1 MSRIRVNE
9 LINQGGSGPTLAVE
23 GLKIPSTKNL
33 EIDGSII
40 LNSNPGLSGQVLGRG
55 STGLEWFSISTT
67 DSNTTYVVSAV
78 DGVNPVTDKVIKLTA
93 GGSGGSSSEVVL
105 VAGSNIALTRDGS
118 RITVD
123 GNFTDTDTVTKIGAN
138 GTGYTDGDVSIVGSG
153 STNITQSGRTIT
165 VNSTDTNT
173 TYTGTNGVTI
183 NSENQIQI
191 GQPVGTTDSVTF
203 NSLVISGNLT
213 VQGTTTYSNVTTVT
227 TTDKFI
233 FLNDVLAP
241 SDSIADGGG
250 IKLKGNTEHT
260 ILWDNSEDAWKSS
273 ENWDLSIGKEYKIN
287 GISVI
292 DSTGLGNTVVSSSL
306 TSVGALTSGIWNANT
321 IGIAYGGTGATTASA
336 AITALLPA
344 QAGNSGR
351 YLTSDGNTATWGQ
364 IPSLYAG
371 WAIGDATVNVTIAS
385 NDILQVVGTGATTV
399 NLDNTNK
406 KLTVDSADTL
416 YYLTVENDTQASTK
430 IVRLTDSNSNAEEFK
445 LTAGTGV
452 TLTRG
457 GTNNNELT
465 FSVAQDLSVAATPT
479 FAGLTVTGTLDAN
492 AYTGNADQLSGL
504 TGASGGTYGSANSI
518 PIITVS
524 PTGRITSIAT
534 TSVSGGG
541 GGGTPNAGGV
551 TGSIQYNSGGGFAGT
566 NQLLWEPGG
575 GEFKVD
581 GYINTDN
588 IVSAAG
594 NISSLSILDSLK
606 LPSKTTSERDA
617 LNVLNGTLVYN
628 NSSNQVEMY
637 QDGTWIQLGQQ
648 VSQASIGDLSDVDT
662 GTLAVGHIIKWDG
675 TKWAA
680 QADHGEGEGGGGGGN
695 ADFSQLSVYQLNPSG
710 PGGLTYSPSNGIF
723 TYAPP
728 DLSPYLTSYN
738 EIDPVFVASA
748 AYNIT
753 NVQTANWN
761 AAYQWGNHS
770 SQGYLTNILTENL
783 SDLFDVSNASPSDGQ
798 VLKWSSAQ
806 NKWAPG
812 SDLSGGGGIVGGL
825 TAFSVSTGSPA
836 SGGGSLSYD
845 NNGTF
850 TFTPADVFN
859 GDYNS
864 LTNTPSLFD
873 GTWNSLT
880 GKPSVPS
887 TLGTLTNVSTSVDS
901 AADGKV
907 LAWSDGDGLWVP
919 TSVSSVSG
927 ASGSDDLDD
936 VTDRGNQTTNTL
948 VVGGVDVSNDG
959 TLNGAL
965 SLIDTGSHSEIR
977 FRANSDTS
985 VQGTIKGQE
994 GDMFI
999 TTANGYV
1006 SINTYSRIYSNGNV
1020 EFNNGNNGTFKVSG
1034 LTYPAADGNP
1044 GQVMTTNGQGV
1055 VSFTNLASA
1064 PTSSDLHDVSTN
1076 GATTS
1081 NVITAGGLDLSGA
1094 NHKLRFGPS
1103 QTLQIYHDTTV
1114 DEIVGNTVD
1123 LSLRTV
1129 NSDLLIGSTGGITK
1143 ITNGG
1148 GASGDLLAQFINGG
1162 TVELYHNG
1170 TKRLETTA
1178 TGVTISSALDVGS
1191 ITISGQGFKT
1201 KDLADVS
1208 SAAPSQGQI
1217 LKWNANTNLYEP
1229 ASDLTASGGGGI
1241 NLTDLSVSTV
1251 TAAAGGGLSYNS
1263 NTGVF
1268 EFTPAVVSA
1277 ADTLDNV
1284 AQRGNTTTTSITA
1297 HGISSTNDITVDDSI
1312 YLKMG
1317 AGQDLQIGH
1326 SGSANIVSSPGGH
1339 PLRITESG
1347 GNRAI
1352 FNDSGS
1358 VELFWN
1364 KVKKFETTT
1373 SGITVSG
1380 EITTTGGNS
1389 TNWTTAHGWGNHASA
1404 GYLTGLSASSLN
1416 DLSDVSTASPGS
1428 GQILQYNSST
1438 LKWEAADQVIPPSGV
1453 EKGMIILWSGSISN
1467 IPDGWSLCD
1476 GSVQNGQQTPDLRDR
1491 FVVGASIGT
1500 GNVGETYSVDDTG
1513 GNDLI
1518 TLTTNQMPSHAHG
1531 LNDPG
1536 HSHTSVGSHTHSV
1549 TDDGHS
1555 HDVSDSGHSHSWS
1568 GSGSSSSHSHNFS
1581 TGSSQ
1586 GSHSHSMSGSVS
1598 GNTGSGGNH
1607 GHSVSDPGHQ
1617 HTAAIPSG
1625 GTGVDTD
1632 SHGADTTVVSG
1643 ASTSSTWSSGTGIS
1657 ISSGGGH
1664 SHSFYG
1670 NVGGNT
1676 GNAGGHTHSGST
1688 GSASPSVSVSGSVG
1702 SSNSSVTVDSN
1713 PTSISIG
1720 DRTLSLGS
1728 DVKTTGATVLTNGSG
1743 NNVDIRPKYY
1753 ALCYIM
1759 KVSSG
1764 SGGGGGGGGG
1774 ANVSTDDT
1782 APATAIDGDLWWDST
1797 DGTLKI
1803 YYQDPDSSQW
1813 VSATP
1818 PLSQTDYIKLS
1829 ELKSVVAASTDFA
1842 DFQTRIAAL

>member
-40 LNSNPGLSGQVLGRG
+40 LNSNPGLSGQVLARG
-55 STGLEWFSISTT
+55 STGLEWLSISATN
-67 DSNTTYVVSAV
+67 SNATYLVSAI
-78 DGVNPVTDKVIKLTA
+78 DGVNPTTDKVIKLTA
-93 GGSGGSSSEVVL
+93 GGSGGSNSEVVL
-105 VAGSNIALTRDGS
+105 VAGSNIALSRDGS
-118 RITVD
+118 RITID

-153 STNITQSGRTIT
+153 AANITQSGRTIT
-165 VNSTDTNT
+165 VNATDTNT
-173 TYTGTNGVTI
+173 TYTGENGVTI
-183 NSENQIQI
+183 NSQNQIQI

-203 NSLVISGNLT
+203 NSLVVSGNLV

-227 TTDKFI
+227 TTDKYI
-233 FLNDVLAP
+233 FLNDVLSP

-250 IKLKGNTEHT
+250 IKLKGDTEHT

-287 GISVI
+287 GISVL
-292 DSTGLGNTVVSSSL
+292 DSTGLGNTILSSSL
-306 TSVGALTSGIWNANT
+306 TSVGALTTGIWNAST
-321 IGIAYGGTGATTASA
+321 IGIAYGGTGSTTASGA
-336 AITALLPA
+336 LTALLPA

-351 YLTSDGNTATWGQ
+351 YLTSDGNTATWGI
-364 IPSLYAG
+364 IPSLYNG
-371 WAIGDATVNVTIAS
+371 WSIGDATVSVAIAS
-385 NDILQVVGTGATTV
+385 NDLLQVVGTGGTTV
-399 NLDNTNK
+399 NLDNVNK

-416 YYLTVENDTQASTK
+416 YYLTVENDAQPNTK
-430 IVRLTDSNSNAEEFK
+430 TIRLTDSNSNAQEFK

-452 TLTRG
+452 TLTRS
-457 GTNNNELT
+457 TNELT
-465 FSVAQDLSVAATPT
+465 FSVAQDLSTAATPT
-479 FAGLTVTGTLDAN
+479 FAGLTVTGVLDAN

-504 TGASGGTYGSANSI
+504 TGATSGTYGSSNTI

-541 GGGTPNAGGV
+541 GGGAANAGGV

-566 NQLLWEPGG
+566 NKLTWEPGG
-575 GEFKVD
+575 GEFRLE
-581 GYINTDN
+581 GYLNSDN
-588 IVSAAG
+588 LVSAAG
-594 NISSLSILDSLK
+594 TITSLSVVDSLK

-628 NSSNQVEMY
+628 NSSDQVEMY
-637 QDGTWIQLGQQ
+637 QDGVWIQLGQQ
-648 VSQASIGDLSDVDT
+648 LTTGKIGDLSDVDT
-662 GTLAVGHIIKWDG
+662 GTLAIGHILKWDG
-675 TKWAA
+675 SKWKA
-680 QADHGEGEGGGGGGN
+680 QADQHDGGGASSGN
-695 ADFSQLSVYQLNPSG
+695 ADFSQLSVYTLNPSG
-710 PGGLTYSPSNGIF
+710 PGGLTYSGSNGIF
-723 TYAPP
+723 TYVPP
-728 DLSPYLTSYN
+728 DLSPYLTEYT
-738 EIDPVFVASA
+738 ETDPVFVASA
-748 AYNIT
+748 AYTIT
-753 NVQTANWN
+753 NVQTSNWN
-761 AAYQWGNHS
+761 AAYQWGNHA
-770 SQGYLTNILTENL
+770 SQGYITNILTESL
-783 SDLFDVSNASPSDGQ
+783 SDLFDVSTSIPSDGQ

-812 SDLSGGGGIVGGL
+812 SDLSGGGGITGGL

-850 TFTPADVFN
+850 TFTPAAVFD
-859 GDYNS
+859 GSYNS
-864 LTNTPSLFD
+864 LSNAPSLFD

-919 TSVSSVSG
+919 TTMAA
-927 ASGSDDLDD
+927 ASGTDDLDT
-936 VTDRGNQTTNTL
+936 VTDRGAQTTNTL
-948 VVGGVDVSNDG
+948 TVGGVDISNDG
-959 TLNGAL
+959 TLNGAI
-965 SLIDTGSHSEIR
+965 SLIDTGSYSEIR

-985 VQGTIKGQE
+985 VQGTIKGE
-994 GDMFI
+994 GNDMFL
-999 TTANGYV
+999 TTANGFV
-1006 SINTYSRIYSNGNV
+1006 SINTYSKIYSNGNV

-1034 LTYPAADGNP
+1034 LTYPSADGNP
-1044 GQVMTTNGQGV
+1044 GQVMTTNGSGV

-1064 PTSSDLHDVSTN
+1064 PTSSDIHDVTTN
-1076 GATTS
+1076 GSTTS
-1081 NVITAGGLDLSGA
+1081 NVITAGGLDLTGVQ
-1094 NHKLRFGPS
+1094 HKLRFGPS
-1103 QTLQIYHDTTV
+1103 QTLQIYHDSTV

-1129 NSDLLIGSTGGITK
+1129 NSDLLLGSTGGILK

-1148 GASGDLLAQFINGG
+1148 NASGDLLAQFINGG

-1170 TKRLETTA
+1170 TKRLETTS
-1178 TGVTISSALDVGS
+1178 TGVSISSALDVGS

-1229 ASDLTASGGGGI
+1229 ASDLTSSGGGGI
-1241 NLTDLSVSTV
+1241 NLTDLSVSTI
-1251 TAAAGGGLSYNS
+1251 TANGGGGLAYNA

-1268 EFTPAVVSA
+1268 EFSPAVVSA

-1284 AQRGNTTTTSITA
+1284 AQRGNTTTTSITVA
-1297 HGISSTNDITVDDSI
+1297 GLSSTNDITTGDSI

-1317 AGQDLQIGH
+1317 AAQDLQIGH
-1326 SGSANIVSSPGGH
+1326 SGSANIISSPGAH

-1364 KVKKFETTT
+1364 KVKKFETT
-1373 SGITVSG
+1373 SIGASVSG
-1380 EITTTGGNS
+1380 VVSATDGNS
-1389 TNWTTAHGWGNHASA
+1389 TNWNTAYGWGNHATA
-1404 GYLTGLSASSLN
+1404 GYLNGLGSSSLN
-1416 DLSDVSTASPGS
+1416 DLSDVATASPGA
-1428 GQILQYNSST
+1428 GQILQYNSATS
-1438 LKWEAADQVIPPSGV
+1438 KWEAADQVIPPSGV
-1453 EKGMIILWSGSISN
+1453 EQGMIIIWSGSISN
-1467 IPDGWSLCD
+1467 IPTGWALCD
-1476 GSVQNGQQTPDLRDR
+1476 GTEQNGQQTPDLRDR

-1500 GNVGETYSVDDTG
+1500 GNVGETYSVGDSG

-1518 TLTTNQMPSHAHG
+1518 TLTTSQLPSHAHG
-1531 LNDPG
+1531 LNDSG
-1536 HSHTSVGSHTHSV
+1536 HTHTATGSHAHGITDSGHTH
-1549 TDDGHS
+1549 DI
-1555 HDVSDSGHSHSWS
+1555 SDSGHSHSWS
-1568 GSGSSSSHSHNFS
+1568 GSGSSSSHSHTFS

-1598 GNTGSGGNH
+1598 GNTGSGGSH

-1670 NVGGNT
+1670 NVGGST
-1676 GNAGGHTHSGST
+1676 GNAGGHSHSGGT

-1702 SSNSSVTVDSN
+1702 SANAGLGVDN
-1713 PTSISIG
+1713 NTTGIS
-1720 DRTLSLGS
+1720 TANASLSLGC
-1728 DVKTTGATVLTNGSG
+1728 DTQTTGATVLTTGG
-1743 NNVDIRPKYY
+1743 GGNVDIRPKYY

-1764 SGGGGGGGGG
+1764 SGGSGGGGG

-1829 ELKSVVAASTDFA
+1829 DLKSVVAASTDFA
-1842 DFQTRIAAL
+1842 DFKTRVAAL

>member
-153 STNITQSGRTIT
+153 AANITQSGRTIT
-165 VNSTDTNT
+165 VNATDTNT

-1453 EKGMIILWSGSISN
+1453 EQGMIIIWSGSISN
-1467 IPDGWSLCD
+1467 IPTGWALCD

-1728 DVKTTGATVLTNGSG
+1728 DVKTTGATVLTNGGG

>member
-93 GGSGGSSSEVVL
+93 GGSGGSNSEVVL
-105 VAGSNIALTRDGS
+105 VAGSNISLSRDGS
-118 RITVD
+118 RITID

-173 TYTGTNGVTI
+173 TYTGANGVSI

-203 NSLVISGNLT
+203 NSLVISGDLT

-273 ENWDLSIGKEYKIN
+273 ENWDLDIGKEYKIN

-292 DSTGLGNTVVSSSL
+292 DSTGLGNTVLNSSL
-306 TSVGALTSGIWNANT
+306 NSVGVLTTGTWNAGT
-321 IGIAYGGTGATTASA
+321 IGVAYGGTGATTASA
-336 AITALLPA
+336 AITTLLPA
-344 QAGNSGR
+344 QAGNAGR
-351 YLTSDGNTATWGQ
+351 YLTSDGNTASWGI

-371 WAIGDATVNVTIAS
+371 WSIGDATVDVTIAS
-385 NDILQVVGTGATTV
+385 NDILRVVGTGGTTV
-399 NLDNTNK
+399 NLDNVNK

-416 YYLTVENDTQASTK
+416 YNLTVENDVQASTK
-430 IVRLTDSNSNAEEFK
+430 IIRLTDSNSNAQEFK

-452 TLTRG
+452 TLTRSS
-457 GTNNNELT
+457 NELT
-465 FSVAQDLSVAATPT
+465 FAVAQDLSAGATPT

-566 NQLLWEPGG
+566 TKLLWEPGG
-575 GEFKVD
+575 GELRVD

-594 NISSLSILDSLK
+594 TITSLSILNSLK
-606 LPSKTTSERDA
+606 LPSKTASERDA
-617 LNVLNGTLVYN
+617 LNVLNGTLIYN

-637 QDGTWIQLGQQ
+637 QDGVWIQLGQQ

-662 GTLAVGHIIKWDG
+662 TTLAVGHIIKWDG

-680 QADHGEGEGGGGGGN
+680 VADHGEGGGGGGGSN
-695 ADFSQLSVYQLNPSG
+695 VDFSQLSVYTLNPSG
-710 PGGLTYSPSNGIF
+710 NGGLTYSGSNGIF
-723 TYAPP
+723 TYVPP
-728 DLSPYLTSYN
+728 DLSVYLTSY
-738 EIDPVFVASA
+738 EETDPVFVASA

-761 AAYQWGNHS
+761 AAYQWGNHAN
-770 SQGYLTNILTENL
+770 QGYLTNILNQNL
-783 SDLFDVSNASPSDGQ
+783 SDLFDVSTSTPSDGQ

-812 SDLSGGGGIVGGL
+812 SDLSGGGGITGGL

-850 TFTPADVFN
+850 TFTPADVFD
-859 GDYNS
+859 GSYTS
-864 LTNTPSLFD
+864 LSNTPSLFD

-880 GKPSVPS
+880 GKPAVPS
-887 TLGTLTNVSTSVDS
+887 TLGTITNVSTSVDS

-907 LAWSDGDGLWVP
+907 LAWSDNDGLWVP
-919 TSVSSVSG
+919 TTMAA
-927 ASGSDDLDD
+927 ASGSDDLDT
-936 VTDRGNQTTNTL
+936 VTDRGSQTTNTL
-948 VVGGVDVSNDG
+948 TVGGVDVSNDG

-965 SLIDTGSHSEIR
+965 SLIDTGSYSEIR

-985 VQGTIKGQE
+985 VQGTIKGE
-994 GDMFI
+994 ANDMFI

-1034 LTYPAADGNP
+1034 LTYPSADGNP
-1044 GQVMTTNGQGV
+1044 GQVMTTNGSGV

-1064 PTSSDLHDVSTN
+1064 PTSSDIHDVTTN
-1076 GATTS
+1076 GSTTS
-1081 NVITAGGLDLSGA
+1081 NVITAGGLDLSGV

-1114 DEIVGNTVD
+1114 DDIVGNTVD

-1170 TKRLETTA
+1170 TKRLETTS

-1241 NLTDLSVSTV
+1241 NLTDLSVSTI
-1251 TAAAGGGLSYNS
+1251 TANGGGGLSYNA

-1284 AQRGNTTTTSITA
+1284 AQRGNTTTASITVA
-1297 HGISSTNDITVDDSI
+1297 GLSSTNDITVDDSI

-1317 AGQDLQIGH
+1317 TQQDLQIGH
-1326 SGSANIVSSPGGH
+1326 SGSANILSSPLGH

-1364 KVKKFETTT
+1364 KVKKFETG
-1373 SGITVSG
+1373 SGGITVSG
-1380 EITTTGGNS
+1380 VVTATGGNS
-1389 TNWTTAHGWGNHASA
+1389 TEWNEAHGWGDHSTA
-1404 GYLTGLSASSLN
+1404 GYLNGLSSSSLN
-1416 DLSDVSTASPGS
+1416 DLSDVSTASPGA

-1476 GSVQNGQQTPDLRDR
+1476 GSVQNGEQTPDLRDK

-1500 GNVGETYSVDDTG
+1500 GNVGETYSVGDTG
-1513 GNDLI
+1513 GNDLL
-1518 TLTTNQMPSHAHG
+1518 TLTEAQLPSHSHG
-1531 LNDPG
+1531 VNDPG
-1536 HSHTSVGSHTHSV
+1536 HSHTATGQHTHSV

-1555 HDVSDSGHSHSWS
+1555 HDCSDNGHSHGWS
-1568 GSGSSSSHSHNFS
+1568 GSGSSSSHTHNFG

-1657 ISSGGGH
+1657 IGSGGGH

-1676 GNAGGHTHSGST
+1676 GSAGGHTHSGTT
-1688 GSASPSVSVSGSVG
+1688 GSASPSVSVSGTVG
-1702 SSNSSVTVDSN
+1702 SANSSVTCDTAT
-1713 PTSISIG
+1713 TSISLG
-1720 DRTLSLGS
+1720 DASLSLGT
-1728 DVKTTGATVLTNGSG
+1728 DNKTTGATVLSTGSG
-1743 NNVDIRPKYY
+1743 NNIDIRPKYY

-1759 KVSSG
+1759 KTSSG
-1764 SGGGGGGGGG
+1764 SGGGGGGG

-1782 APATAIDGDLWWDST
+1782 APSTAIDGDLWWDST

-1829 ELKSVVAASTDFA
+1829 DLKNVVAASSDFA
-1842 DFQTRIAAL
+1842 DFKTRVAAL

>member
-93 GGSGGSSSEVVL
+93 GGSGGSNSEVVL
-105 VAGSNIALTRDGS
+105 VAGSNIALSRDGS
-118 RITVD
+118 RITID

-153 STNITQSGRTIT
+153 ATNITQSGRTIT

-173 TYTGTNGVTI
+173 TYTGANGVTI

-203 NSLVISGNLT
+203 NSLVVSGNLT

-250 IKLKGNTEHT
+250 IKLKGTTEHT

-292 DSTGLGNTVVSSSL
+292 DSTGLGNTVVNSSL
-306 TSVGALTSGIWNANT
+306 TSVGLLTSGIWNANT

-351 YLTSDGNTATWGQ
+351 YLTTDGNTATWGQ

-416 YYLTVENDTQASTK
+416 YHLTVENDTQASTK

-457 GTNNNELT
+457 GANNNELT
-465 FSVAQDLSVAATPT
+465 FSVAQDLSAAATPT

-541 GGGTPNAGGV
+541 GGGAANAGGV

-566 NQLLWEPGG
+566 NKLLWEPGG

-594 NISSLSILDSLK
+594 TITSLSVLNSLK

-648 VSQASIGDLSDVDT
+648 VSQASIGDLSDVDAE
-662 GTLAVGHIIKWDG
+662 TLTVGHILKWDG
-675 TKWAA
+675 TKWSAV
-680 QADHGEGEGGGGGGN
+680 ADHGETGGGGGGN

-738 EIDPVFVASA
+738 ETDPVFVASA

-783 SDLFDVSNASPSDGQ
+783 SDLFDVSNAAPSDGQ

-907 LAWSDGDGLWVP
+907 LAWSDNDGLWVP
-919 TSVSSVSG
+919 TTMAA
-927 ASGSDDLDD
+927 ASGSDDLDT
-936 VTDRGNQTTNTL
+936 VTDRGSQTTNTL
-948 VVGGVDVSNDG
+948 TVGGVDVSNDG

-965 SLIDTGSHSEIR
+965 SLIDTGSYSEIR

-985 VQGTIKGQE
+985 VQGTIKGE
-994 GDMFI
+994 ANDMFI

-1006 SINTYSRIYSNGNV
+1006 SINTYARIYSNGNV

-1034 LTYPAADGNP
+1034 LTYPSADGNP
-1044 GQVMTTNGQGV
+1044 GQVMTTNGSGV

-1076 GATTS
+1076 GSTTS
-1081 NVITAGGLDLSGA
+1081 NVITVGGLDLSGVS
-1094 NHKLRFGPS
+1094 HKLRFGPS

-1129 NSDLLIGSTGGITK
+1129 NSDLLLGSTGGITK

-1148 GASGDLLAQFINGG
+1148 GSSGDLLAQFVNGG

-1178 TGVTISSALDVGS
+1178 TGVTISNTLDVGS
-1191 ITISGQGFKT
+1191 ITISGQGFKI

-1229 ASDLTASGGGGI
+1229 ASDLTASGSGGI
-1241 NLTDLSVSTV
+1241 NLTDLSVSTI
-1251 TAAAGGGLSYNS
+1251 TAAGGGGLSYNS

-1317 AGQDLQIGH
+1317 TGQDLQISH
-1326 SGSANIVSSPGGH
+1326 SGSANIISSPGGH

-1352 FNDSGS
+1352 FNESGS

-1364 KVKKFETTT
+1364 KVKKFETSS
-1373 SGITVSG
+1373 SGITISG
-1380 EITTTGGNS
+1380 EVTTTGGNS
-1389 TNWTTAHGWGNHASA
+1389 TNWNTAHGWGDHASA

-1453 EKGMIILWSGSISN
+1453 EKGMIIIWSGSISN
-1467 IPDGWSLCD
+1467 IPDGWALCD
-1476 GSVQNGQQTPDLRDR
+1476 GSVQNGEQTPDLRDR

-1518 TLTTNQMPSHAHG
+1518 TLTTGQMPSHSHG
-1531 LNDPG
+1531 LNDAG
-1536 HSHTSVGSHTHSV
+1536 HSHTATGSHTHGV
-1549 TDDGHS
+1549 TDNGHN

-1625 GTGVDTD
+1625 SQGVDTD
-1632 SHGADTTVVSG
+1632 SHGHDTSVVSG
-1643 ASTSSTWSSGTGIS
+1643 AATSSTWSSGTGIS
-1657 ISSGGGH
+1657 IGSGGGH

-1688 GSASPSVSVSGSVG
+1688 GSESPSVSVSGSVG
-1702 SSNSSVTVDSN
+1702 SSNASVSVDSGV
-1713 PTSISIG
+1713 TSIGIDSAS
-1720 DRTLSLGS
+1720 LSLGCDTQS
-1728 DVKTTGATVLTNGSG
+1728 TGATVLSNGSG
-1743 NNVDIRPKYY
+1743 NNIDIRPKYY

-1764 SGGGGGGGGG
+1764 SGSGGSGGG

-1782 APATAIDGDLWWDST
+1782 APATATDGDLWWDST

-1818 PLSQTDYIKLS
+1818 PLSQEDYIKLS
-1829 ELKSVVAASTDFA
+1829 DLKNVVAASSDFA

>member
-55 STGLEWFSISTT
+55 STGLEWLSISTT
-67 DSNTTYVVSAV
+67 DTNTTYLVSTV

-93 GGSGGSSSEVVL
+93 GGSGGSNSEVVL
-105 VAGSNIALTRDGS
+105 VAGSNISLSRDGS
-118 RITVD
+118 RITID

-153 STNITQSGRTIT
+153 AANITQSGRTIT
-165 VNSTDTNT
+165 VNATDTNT
-173 TYTGTNGVTI
+173 TYTGANGVTI

-191 GQPVGTTDSVTF
+191 GQPVGTNDSVTF
-203 NSLVISGNLT
+203 NSIVISGNLT

-273 ENWDLSIGKEYKIN
+273 ENWDLDIGKEYKIN

-292 DSTGLGNTVVSSSL
+292 DSTGLGNTVLNSSL
-306 TSVGALTSGIWNANT
+306 SSVGVLTTGTWNANT

-336 AITALLPA
+336 AITSLLPA

-351 YLTSDGNTATWGQ
+351 YLTSDGNTASWGI

-371 WAIGDATVNVTIAS
+371 WAIGDATVDVTIAS
-385 NDILQVVGTGATTV
+385 NDILRVVGTGGTTV
-399 NLDNTNK
+399 NLDNVNK

-416 YYLTVENDTQASTK
+416 YNLTVENDIQASTK
-430 IVRLTDSNSNAEEFK
+430 IIRLTDSNSNAQEFK

-452 TLTRG
+452 TLTRSA
-457 GTNNNELT
+457 NELT
-465 FSVAQDLSVAATPT
+465 FAVAQDLSAGATPT

-504 TGASGGTYGSANSI
+504 TGATSGTYGSANSI

-541 GGGTPNAGGV
+541 GGGAANAGGV

-566 NQLLWEPGG
+566 NKLLWEPGG
-575 GEFKVD
+575 GELRVD

-594 NISSLSILDSLK
+594 TITSLSILNSLK
-606 LPSKTTSERDA
+606 LPSKTASERDA
-617 LNVLNGTLVYN
+617 LNVLNGTLIYN

-637 QDGTWIQLGQQ
+637 QDGVWIQLGQQ

-662 GTLAVGHIIKWDG
+662 TTLAVGHIIKWDG

-680 QADHGEGEGGGGGGN
+680 VADHGDGGGGGGGS
-695 ADFSQLSVYQLNPSG
+695 ADFSQLSVYTLNPSG
-710 PGGLTYSPSNGIF
+710 DGGLTYSGSNGIF
-723 TYAPP
+723 TYVPP
-728 DLSPYLTSYN
+728 DLSVYLTSY
-738 EIDPVFVASA
+738 EETDPVFVASA

-761 AAYQWGNHS
+761 AAYQWGNHAN
-770 SQGYLTNILTENL
+770 QGYLTNIFTQNL
-783 SDLFDVSNASPSDGQ
+783 SDLFDVSTSAPSDGQ

-812 SDLSGGGGIVGGL
+812 SDLSGGGGITGGL

-850 TFTPADVFN
+850 TFTPADVFD
-859 GDYNS
+859 GSYTS
-864 LTNTPSLFD
+864 LSNTPSLFD

-901 AADGKV
+901 SADGKV

-919 TSVSSVSG
+919 TTMAA
-927 ASGSDDLDD
+927 ASGSDDLDT

-965 SLIDTGSHSEIR
+965 SLIDTGSYSEIR

-985 VQGTIKGQE
+985 VQGTIKGE
-994 GDMFI
+994 ESDMFI

-1006 SINTYSRIYSNGNV
+1006 SINTYARIYSNGNV

-1034 LTYPAADGNP
+1034 LTYPSADGNP
-1044 GQVMTTNGQGV
+1044 GQVMTTNGSGV

-1064 PTSSDLHDVSTN
+1064 PTSSDIHDVSTN
-1076 GATTS
+1076 GSTTS
-1081 NVITAGGLDLSGA
+1081 NVITAGGLDLSGV

-1148 GASGDLLAQFINGG
+1148 GASGDLLAQFVNGG
-1162 TVELYHNG
+1162 TVELYHDG
-1170 TKRLETTA
+1170 TKRLETTS
-1178 TGVTISSALDVGS
+1178 TGVTISNTLDVGS

-1208 SAAPSQGQI
+1208 AAAPSQGQI

-1241 NLTDLSVSTV
+1241 NLTDLSVSTI
-1251 TAAAGGGLSYNS
+1251 TANGGGGLAYNA

-1284 AQRGNTTTTSITA
+1284 AQRGNTTTASITVA
-1297 HGISSTNDITVDDSI
+1297 GLSSTNDITVDDSI

-1317 AGQDLQIGH
+1317 TQQDLQIGH
-1326 SGSANIVSSPGGH
+1326 SGSANIFSSPLGH

-1364 KVKKFETTT
+1364 KVKKFETG
-1373 SGITVSG
+1373 SGGITVSG
-1380 EITTTGGNS
+1380 IVTATGGNS
-1389 TNWTTAHGWGNHASA
+1389 TDWNEAHGWGDHSTA
-1404 GYLTGLSASSLN
+1404 GYLNGLSSSSLN
-1416 DLSDVSTASPGS
+1416 DLSDVSTASPGA

-1467 IPDGWSLCD
+1467 IPDGWALCD
-1476 GSVQNGQQTPDLRDR
+1476 GSVSNGEQTPDLRDK

-1500 GNVGETYSVDDTG
+1500 GNVGETYSVGDNG

-1518 TLTTNQMPSHAHG
+1518 TLTEAQMPSHTHG
-1531 LNDPG
+1531 LNDSG
-1536 HSHTSVGSHTHSV
+1536 HSHTASGSHTHSV

-1555 HDVSDSGHSHSWS
+1555 HDCSDNGHSHSWS
-1568 GSGSSSSHSHNFS
+1568 GSGSSSSHSHNFG

-1657 ISSGGGH
+1657 IGSGGGH

-1676 GNAGGHTHSGST
+1676 GSAGGHTHSGTT
-1688 GSASPSVSVSGSVG
+1688 GSASPSVSVSGTVG
-1702 SSNSSVTVDSN
+1702 SSNSSVTCDTGT
-1713 PTSISIG
+1713 TSISLG
-1720 DRTLSLGS
+1720 SASLSLGTDNS
-1728 DVKTTGATVLTNGSG
+1728 STGASILSTGSG
-1743 NNVDIRPKYY
+1743 NNIDIRPKYY

-1759 KVSSG
+1759 KTSSG
-1764 SGGGGGGGGG
+1764 SGSGGSGG

-1782 APATAIDGDLWWDST
+1782 APSTAIDGDLWWDST

-1829 ELKSVVAASTDFA
+1829 DLKNVVAASSDFA
-1842 DFQTRIAAL
+1842 DFKTRVAAL